1 MQSTIIFPV
10 FAEHPFSAISVA
22 IICAVIII
30 YLKNT
35 NSELSLLATVG
46 SGIILIFLVFGY
58 ISDTFILINSI
69 IDRTGINRELYIVI
83 FKITAIGYIIEF
95 ASDAVLDFGLKS
107 LADKLIFAGKILIL
121 SVSMP
126 IIYAVFNL
134 IQGIL
139 Q

>member
-1 MQSTIIFPV
+1 MFKIV
-10 FAEHPFSAISVA
+10 SVA

-35 NSELSLLATVG
+35 NAELSLLATVG
-46 SGIILIFLVFGY
+46 SGIVLIFLVFDY
-58 ISDTFILINSI
+58 VSDTFILINNI
-69 IDRTGINRELYIVI
+69 IELTGINRELYVVL

-95 ASDAVLDFGLKS
+95 ASDTVLDFGLKS
-107 LADKLIFAGKILIL
+107 LADKLIFAGKVLIL
-121 SVSMP
+121 SVSIP
-126 IIYAVFNL
+126 ILYAVFNL

>member
-1 MQSTIIFPV
+1 MFKI
-10 FAEHPFSAISVA
+10 ISVA

-69 IDRTGINRELYIVI
+69 IDRTGINSELYVVI

>member
-1 MQSTIIFPV
+1 M
-10 FAEHPFSAISVA
+10 
-22 IICAVIII
+22 I
-30 YLKNT
+30 Y
-35 NSELSLLATVG
+35 
-46 SGIILIFLVFGY
+46 LVFGY
-58 ISDTFILINSI
+58 ISDTFILINNI
-69 IDRTGINRELYIVI
+69 IDRTGINRELYVVI

>member
-1 MQSTIIFPV
+1 MFKI
-10 FAEHPFSAISVA
+10 ISVA

-46 SGIILIFLVFGY
+46 SGVILIFLVFGY

-69 IDRTGINRELYIVI
+69 IDRTGINRELYVVI

>member
-1 MQSTIIFPV
+1 MFKI
-10 FAEHPFSAISVA
+10 ISVA

-69 IDRTGINRELYIVI
+69 IDRTGINRELYVVI

>member
-1 MQSTIIFPV
+1 MFKI
-10 FAEHPFSAISVA
+10 ISVA

-58 ISDTFILINSI
+58 ISDTFILINNI
-69 IDRTGINRELYIVI
+69 IDRTGINRELYVVI

>member
-1 MQSTIIFPV
+1 MFKL
-10 FAEHPFSAISVA
+10 ISIA

-69 IDRTGINRELYIVI
+69 IDRTGINRELYVVI

>member
-1 MQSTIIFPV
+1 MFKI
-10 FAEHPFSAISVA
+10 ISVA
-22 IICAVIII
+22 IICAVKII

-35 NSELSLLATVG
+35 NSELSVLATVG

-69 IDRTGINRELYIVI
+69 IDRTGINRELYVVI

-107 LADKLIFAGKILIL
+107 LADKLIFAGKILHAC
-121 SVSMP
+121 VRK
-126 IIYAVFNL
+126 
-134 IQGIL
+134 
-139 Q
+139 